1 MKKLYSLFLLLIP
14 IFAWAGPGD
23 TLHVQSHQ
31 DVHMSWYGNYDRW
44 GQFPSAGQGPFYKVL
59 MDYTLGCP
67 SSGCSEWDYTTQIFL
82 RRRTG
87 TLDSNQV
94 QNPYVKVGNTSP
106 DSVGISWTPTFSTAW
121 NSSTQSVDT
130 TFNAPLQAILFQNP
144 QQPAQATDTLNGW
157 PAWGSYLVFDSVGG
171 IIDTLNWSADTF
183 VYQSYITT
191 YSVFEVI
198 ENIEIGRLITP
209 YAGTYPNTWKWTYR
223 FDVTDFQ
230 HLLKDS
236 VEIRAFYSGYQD
248 GFTVTLNF
256 RFVEG
261 EPPLKVARLQKM
273 FGGSFPY
280 GNPSNPI
287 GNYMTPLLHQA
298 YPGATR
304 TDALLYITG
313 HGFGGNENCAE
324 FCSKNY
330 YLKVNSQSKAS
341 AAVWDNTCGWN
352 PIFPQGGTWVYDRA
366 NWCPG
371 SSVSWYRHNVTPFLL
386 GQTNLIG
393 FDMQAFTNVNNN
405 YCSYITEGHLI
416 DYLPPTYQNDAS
428 VEEVLAPS
436 TKSNHS
442 RFNPICGSPKIRI
455 RNNGASALTAA
466 KIEYGVSGGAV
477 QVYNWTGNL
486 ALLAEAEVD
495 LPPLN
500 SWFNSFGAN
509 TFFARITEANGQ
521 ADELAFNNEQQS
533 AFQAVPQLPDSFFI
547 FFKTNML
554 PAENNWLIEDANGQV
569 VRSRSS
575 FPTNTLAR
583 DTIRLNPGC
592 YRFRFN
598 DTGGDGIA
606 FWANQPAGS
615 GSLRFM
621 DAVSPFPMLRNF
633 GGDFG
638 SGADFQFTVGYQMST
653 GILNE
658 QRWNLYPNPAYD
670 NIVVEFH
677 TPLQGK
683 YAFRVMD
690 LLGRTL
696 QEESRSL
703 SGENSLNLTLTNLP
717 AGSYVLISTGPGGF
731 KRSDRF
737 VVGARP

>member
-31 DVHMSWYGNYDRW
+31 DVHMSWHGNYDRW

-171 IIDTLNWSADTF
+171 IIDTLNWSADTV

-287 GNYMTPLLHQA
+287 GNYMAPLLHQA

-436 TKSNHS
+436 TNSNHS

-696 QEESRSL
+696 QEGSRSL
-703 SGENSLNLTLTNLP
+703 SGENSLNLTLSNLP
-717 AGSYVLISTGPGGF
+717 EGSYVLISTGPGGF

>member
-1 MKKLYSLFLLLIP
+1 MKKLYSLFLLFIP

-171 IIDTLNWSADTF
+171 IIDTLNWSADTV

-287 GNYMTPLLHQA
+287 GNYMAPLLHQA

-436 TKSNHS
+436 TNSNHS

-703 SGENSLNLTLTNLP
+703 SGENSLNLTLSNLP

-737 VVGARP
+737 VIGARP

>member
-1 MKKLYSLFLLLIP
+1 MKKLYSLFLLFIP

-106 DSVGISWTPTFSTAW
+106 DSVGSSWTPTVSPAW

-171 IIDTLNWSADTF
+171 IIDTLNWSADTV

-287 GNYMTPLLHQA
+287 GNYMAPLLHQA

-436 TKSNHS
+436 TNSNHS

-703 SGENSLNLTLTNLP
+703 SGENSLNLTLSNLP

>member
-1 MKKLYSLFLLLIP
+1 MKKLYSLFLLFIP

-121 NSSTQSVDT
+121 NSSTQSADT

-171 IIDTLNWSADTF
+171 IIDTLNWSADTV

-287 GNYMTPLLHQA
+287 GNYMAPLLHQA

-436 TKSNHS
+436 TNSNHS

-703 SGENSLNLTLTNLP
+703 SGENSLNLTLSNLP

>member
-171 IIDTLNWSADTF
+171 IIDTLNWAADTV

-287 GNYMTPLLHQA
+287 GNYMAPLLHQA

-436 TKSNHS
+436 TNSNHS

-621 DAVSPFPMLRNF
+621 AAVSPFPMLRNF

-703 SGENSLNLTLTNLP
+703 SGENSLNLTLSNLP

>member
-1 MKKLYSLFLLLIP
+1 MKKLYSLFFLFTP
-14 IFAWAGPGD
+14 FFAWAGPGD

-44 GQFPSAGQGPFYKVL
+44 GQFPAAGQGPFYKVL

-87 TLDSNQV
+87 SLDSNQV

-106 DSVGISWTPTFSTAW
+106 DSVGIAWTPTFSTAW

-171 IIDTLNWSADTF
+171 VIDTLHWSADTV
-183 VYQSYITT
+183 VYQSYTTT

-287 GNYMTPLLHQA
+287 GNYMTPLLHQS

-330 YLKVNSQSKAS
+330 YLKVNNQSKAS

-352 PIFPQGGTWVYDRA
+352 PIFPQGGTWVYNRA

-371 SSVSWYRHNVTPFLL
+371 SSVSWYRHDVTPFLL

-405 YCSYITEGHLI
+405 YCSYITEGHVI

-428 VEEVLAPS
+428 VEEILAPS
-436 TKSNHS
+436 SNPNHS

-455 RNNGASALTAA
+455 RNNGATALTAA
-466 KIEYGVSGGAV
+466 KIEYGVSGGAM
-477 QVYNWTGNL
+477 QVFNWTGNL

-495 LPPLN
+495 LPPLS

-554 PAENNWLIEDANGQV
+554 PTENSWLIENSSGQV
-569 VRSRSS
+569 VRSRNT
-575 FPTNTLAR
+575 FPTNTLSR
-583 DTIRLNPGC
+583 DTIRLEPGC

-598 DTGGDGIA
+598 DLGGDGIA
-606 FWANQPAGS
+606 FWANQPAGT

-638 SGADFQFTVGYQMST
+638 SGVDFQFTVGYQMST
-653 GILNE
+653 GILSE
-658 QRWNLYPNPAYD
+658 QIWKLYPNPAND
-670 NIVVEFH
+670 HITVEFH
-677 TPLQGK
+677 AELQGQ
-683 YAFRVMD
+683 YVFRVVD
-690 LLGRTL
+690 LLGRTVQ
-696 QEESRSL
+696 QEQRNLYGEQSANIGL
-703 SGENSLNLTLTNLP
+703 SHLP
-717 AGSYVLISTGPGGF
+717 SGSYVLISTGPGGF

-737 VVGARP
+737 VVGARH

>member
-1 MKKLYSLFLLLIP
+1 MKKLYSLFLLLTP

-171 IIDTLNWSADTF
+171 IIDTLNWSADTV

-287 GNYMTPLLHQA
+287 GNYMAPLLHQA

-436 TKSNHS
+436 TNSNHS

-638 SGADFQFTVGYQMST
+638 SGANFQFTVGYQMST

-703 SGENSLNLTLTNLP
+703 SGENSLNLTLSNLP

>member
-1 MKKLYSLFLLLIP
+1 M
-14 IFAWAGPGD
+14 A
-23 TLHVQSHQ
+23 
-31 DVHMSWYGNYDRW
+31 
-44 GQFPSAGQGPFYKVL
+44 
-59 MDYTLGCP
+59 
-67 SSGCSEWDYTTQIFL
+67 
-82 RRRTG
+82 
-87 TLDSNQV
+87 
-94 QNPYVKVGNTSP
+94 
-106 DSVGISWTPTFSTAW
+106 
-121 NSSTQSVDT
+121 
-130 TFNAPLQAILFQNP
+130 
-144 QQPAQATDTLNGW
+144 
-157 PAWGSYLVFDSVGG
+157 
-171 IIDTLNWSADTF
+171 
-183 VYQSYITT
+183 
-191 YSVFEVI
+191 
-198 ENIEIGRLITP
+198 
-209 YAGTYPNTWKWTYR
+209 
-223 FDVTDFQ
+223 
-230 HLLKDS
+230 
-236 VEIRAFYSGYQD
+236 
-248 GFTVTLNF
+248 
-256 RFVEG
+256 
-261 EPPLKVARLQKM
+261 
-273 FGGSFPY
+273 
-280 GNPSNPI
+280 
-287 GNYMTPLLHQA
+287 PLLHQA

-436 TKSNHS
+436 TNSNHS

>member
-59 MDYTLGCP
+59 IDYTLGCP

-171 IIDTLNWSADTF
+171 IIDTLNWSADTV

-287 GNYMTPLLHQA
+287 GNYMAPLLHQA

-371 SSVSWYRHNVTPFLL
+371 NSVSWYRHNVTPFLL

-436 TKSNHS
+436 TNSNHS

-690 LLGRTL
+690 LFGRTL

-703 SGENSLNLTLTNLP
+703 SGENSLNLTLSNLP